1 MAMDYQLKKHMK
13 KIRAIVFDFDGTL
26 TPLTLNF
33 VHLRTEILKIA
44 EQYATKDVL
53 KDLKG
58 LEGFLVIEMIYAID
72 DALYNHEGS
81 QEFKNKAFER
91 LRELEV
97 EAAVGKDLFPYTRKT
112 LKSLKD
118 RSIKT
123 GIITRSCLDVLKTVF
138 PDIFDYI
145 DNVVTRDDIKHVKP
159 HVDHVNKILKMMDIP
174 GENTLTVGD
183 HPTDIMAGKA
193 AGTYTAGVLTGR
205 TLKDA
210 FEGVGATYVLN
221 DISEILMLE
230 TLK

>member
-1 MAMDYQLKKHMK
+1 
-13 KIRAIVFDFDGTL
+13 
-26 TPLTLNF
+26 
-33 VHLRTEILKIA
+33 
-44 EQYATKDVL
+44 
-53 KDLKG
+53 
-58 LEGFLVIEMIYAID
+58 
-72 DALYNHEGS
+72 
-81 QEFKNKAFER
+81 
-91 LRELEV
+91 
-97 EAAVGKDLFPYTRKT
+97 
-112 LKSLKD
+112 
-118 RSIKT
+118 
-123 GIITRSCLDVLKTVF
+123 LDVLKTVF

-145 DNVVTRDDIKHVKP
+145 DNIVTRDDIKHVKP